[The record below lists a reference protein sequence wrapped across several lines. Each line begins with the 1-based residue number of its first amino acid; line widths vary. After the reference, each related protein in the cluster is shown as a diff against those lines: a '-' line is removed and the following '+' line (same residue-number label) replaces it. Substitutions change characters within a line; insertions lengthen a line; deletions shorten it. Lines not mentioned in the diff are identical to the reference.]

1 MNGKKR
7 INLTFLLFCF
17 KLETVNNANFN
28 DIHSELK

>member
-17 KLETVNNANFN
+17 KLETVNNAIGF
-28 DIHSELK
+28 EKVA